1 MAFKLHNAAGYES
14 FTDEASYEF
23 NDAGLL
29 VVRLGADGG
38 RLTYSPQAWTV
49 VEEPSHDGGYHL
61 RSGRFSRE

>member
-1 MAFKLHNAAGYES
+1 MAFKVHNAAGYES
-14 FTDEASYEF
+14 FPDDAAYEF

-49 VEEPSHDGGYHL
+49 VEEPARGGDYHL
-61 RSGRFSRE
+61 QSGRFSRE